1 MSVLYQTFNTKI
13 SLLYI
18 LDKCSLFSLIT
29 DYVGINVRFRMHGSY
44 VPYPG
49 TADKSLLLAS
59 DFYSFDANSV
69 FYLDK
74 QLYISSV
81 EARWISTKNKPKAY
95 AVSIIRPQKC
105 QPKTFLI
112 YLCLWDN
119 SISWHDKII
128 FYQDFMKRFINK
140 IIIINMRFWFY
151 LLYLLSTI

>member
-1 MSVLYQTFNTKI
+1 MLCLFVNFKCQYFYQTFNTKI

-74 QLYISSV
+74 QLHISSV
-81 EARWISTKNKPKAY
+81 EAR
-95 AVSIIRPQKC
+95 
-105 QPKTFLI
+105 
-112 YLCLWDN
+112 
-119 SISWHDKII
+119 
-128 FYQDFMKRFINK
+128 
-140 IIIINMRFWFY
+140 
-151 LLYLLSTI
+151 